1 LLYTLQIIE
10 AVMEEGEG
18 EGLEKVEIVDDDSKR
33 NIPKPPPL
41 PGTTTINVIPTNDV
55 EQEKEDPKDEAAPK

>member
-1 LLYTLQIIE
+1 
-10 AVMEEGEG
+10 MEEGEG

-41 PGTTTINVIPTNDV
+41 PGTTTINVIPTNDA